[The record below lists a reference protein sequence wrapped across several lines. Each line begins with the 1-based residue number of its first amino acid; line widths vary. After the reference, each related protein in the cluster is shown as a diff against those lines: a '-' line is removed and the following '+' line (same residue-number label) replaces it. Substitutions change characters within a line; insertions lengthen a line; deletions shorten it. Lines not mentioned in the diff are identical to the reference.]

1 MPKLSTAATAER
13 PPLRRPLLV
22 RPDRGRRRAQ
32 GHMRLR
38 PRESSPRR
46 PLRGPGRV
54 ALERQPNRA
63 GSLAYPRR
71 MPDPELGGQVAPV
84 TGAGRGS
91 GANTARE
98 LAAAG
103 ARDAARGRPPD
114 QGEAGAGEP
123 A

>member
-63 GSLAYPRR
+63 GGLAYARGLTAQ
-71 MPDPELGGQVAPV
+71 ELGGRVGLV
-84 TGAGRGS
+84 TGGGRGI
-91 GANTARE
+91 GGNI
-98 LAAAG
+98 
-103 ARDAARGRPPD
+103 ARGIGGGGGR
-114 QGEAGAGEP
+114 
-123 A
+123 